1 MITPDKSLKID
12 SYTMSGELFA
22 KGYPKGGGPCACS
35 SVCCEGGVYVDLH
48 EREVIMAHRDL
59 IIRHMDGTQTTE
71 SSRWF
76 EPDVADDPDFPS
88 GQCVGT
94 QVINDKCVFLDAGGR
109 CSLQKAAVAEGMH
122 KWAIKP
128 LFCVLYPIEVTN
140 GIVSFDE
147 MLQNEESCCTIGTS
161 FGTPLFE
168 ACREELVHLVGT
180 EGYEAMEKHYAS
192 LNSGQNSDVN
202 SAQNSGMNPAMKS

>member
-1 MITPDKSLKID
+1 MITPDKSLRID

-22 KGYPKGGGPCACS
+22 KGFPKGGGPCSCS
-35 SVCCEGGVYVDLH
+35 SACCEGGVYVDLH

-59 IIRHMDGTQTTE
+59 ITRHMDHTQTTD

-76 EPDVADDPDFPS
+76 EAEVADDADFPS

-94 QVINDKCVFLDAGGR
+94 RVINDRCAFLDSVGH

-128 LFCVLYPIEVTN
+128 LFCILYPIEISN

-147 MLQNEESCCTIGTS
+147 MLQDEESCCTIGTS
-161 FGTPLFE
+161 FDIPLFE
-168 ACREELVHLVGT
+168 ACREELVHIVGD
-180 EGYEAMEKHYAS
+180 EGYAQMEEHYTS
-192 LNSGQNSDVN
+192 LLNPGVN
-202 SAQNSGMNPAMKS
+202 HGLNPALKS

>member
-1 MITPDKSLKID
+1 
-12 SYTMSGELFA
+12 
-22 KGYPKGGGPCACS
+22 
-35 SVCCEGGVYVDLH
+35 
-48 EREVIMAHRDL
+48 
-59 IIRHMDGTQTTE
+59 MDGTQTTD

-76 EPDVADDPDFPS
+76 EAQVADDPDFQS

-147 MLQNEESCCTIGTS
+147 MLQNEESCCTIGKS
-161 FGTPLFE
+161 FDTPLFE
-168 ACREELVHLVGT
+168 ACKEELVHLVG
-180 EGYEAMEKHYAS
+180 EDGYEAMENHYAS
-192 LNSGQNSDVN
+192 LNSGMS
-202 SAQNSGMNPAMKS
+202 SGRNSGVNPVMKS